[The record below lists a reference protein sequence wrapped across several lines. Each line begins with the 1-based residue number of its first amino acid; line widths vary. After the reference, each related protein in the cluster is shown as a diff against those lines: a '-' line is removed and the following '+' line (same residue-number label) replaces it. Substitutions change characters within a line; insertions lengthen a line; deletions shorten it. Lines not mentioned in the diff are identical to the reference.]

1 MRKEYPMDLKTKE
14 LLAISAA
21 YAGNCERCLRYH
33 IQHGLE
39 AGLTEKEILIAVR
52 IADRVKQTANSFLDD
67 VVSQAT
73 KESPIPEA
81 NADGGGD
88 RDGG

>member
-1 MRKEYPMDLKTKE
+1 MDLKTKE

-39 AGLTEKEILIAVR
+39 AGLTQKEVLIAVR
-52 IADRVKQTANSFLDD
+52 IADRVKQTSTSFLDD
-67 VVSQAT
+67 IVTQAT
-73 KESPIPEA
+73 KESREQEA
-81 NADGGGD
+81 NPDERGDGDGG
-88 RDGG
+88 